1 MGRVILHS
9 DANSYYA
16 SVECLYTPSIREKP
30 VAVCGDPEARHGIVL
45 TKNQIAKKFGIQT
58 GEAIWQAKQKC
69 PSLVVVPPDY
79 DLYVHFSEKMRAIYA
94 QYTDRV
100 EAFGL
105 DENWIGLT
113 QPGMDIREGTR
124 IAHEIR
130 SRVREE
136 LGITVSVGVSFNKV
150 FAKLGSDMKKPDAV
164 TVIGEDGYREKIW
177 PLPVSELLYVGPQTT
192 KKLMKANVN
201 TIGQL
206 ANMDLTAAEGLLG
219 KNGVML
225 KAFAMGLDESP
236 VMKMTATEAVKSV
249 GNSTTPPH
257 DLESDED
264 VKRLCY
270 LLSESIARRLR
281 AQGFRAGVVSISVR
295 DVNLTTNGCQRKLG
309 DATSN
314 TGEIARMAYAL
325 YMERYRARL
334 PLRSMGISCGSLVPE
349 DAPVQ
354 LSMLGDDAA
363 RERRDALE
371 RTLDSLR
378 YRFGHQVIQRAVVL
392 ADRQYAAIDPTTQT
406 IHPVAFLRE
415 DRGVNYARPS

>member
-1 MGRVILHS
+1 MDRVILHS

-16 SVECLYTPSIREKP
+16 SVECLYTPAIREKP

-45 TKNQIAKKFGIQT
+45 TKNQIAKRYGIQT

-69 PSLVVVPPDY
+69 PGLVVVPPDF

-94 QYTDRV
+94 QYSDRV

-113 QPGMDIREGTR
+113 QPGMDIAEGTR

-130 SRVREE
+130 GRVREE
-136 LGITVSVGVSFNKV
+136 LGITVSIGVSFNKV

-164 TVIGEDGYREKIW
+164 SVISEYGFREKVW
-177 PLPVSELLYVGPQTT
+177 PLPVSELLYVGPNTT
-192 KKLMKANVN
+192 RKLMKINIH

-206 ANMDLTAAEGLLG
+206 AALDVGTAEGMLG

-225 KAFAMGLDESP
+225 KAFAMGLDQSP
-236 VMKMTATEAVKSV
+236 VMQMTAADAVKSV

-257 DLESDED
+257 DLEADED

-281 AQGFRAGVVSISVR
+281 AQGFRGGVVSLSVR
-295 DVNLTTNGCQRKLG
+295 DVNLLSYGCQRKLG
-309 DATSN
+309 EATSN
-314 TGEIARMAYAL
+314 TGEIARTAYAL
-325 YMERYRARL
+325 YMERYRNRL

-354 LSMLGDDAA
+354 LTLLGDDAA

-378 YRFGHQVIQRAVVL
+378 YRFGHRVIQRGVVL

-415 DRGVNYARPS
+415 DRGVCFARPS